1 MCKMVGAMGRFYLH
15 IKAGGDLHYDE
26 EGIELPSID
35 AARKEA
41 LLSAREMLARAIK
54 AGKTTVPEA
63 LVIADEDGRT
73 LEVVP
78 LASVLPEP
86 LKK

>member
-1 MCKMVGAMGRFYLH
+1 MGRFYLH

-26 EGIELPSID
+26 EGVELPSID

-41 LLSAREMLARAIK
+41 LLSAREMLAGAIK
-54 AGKTTVPEA
+54 AGKSPVAEA
-63 LVIADEDGRT
+63 LVIADENGQA

-78 LASVLPEP
+78 LSSLLPES

>member
-1 MCKMVGAMGRFYLH
+1 MGRFYLH

-41 LLSAREMLARAIK
+41 LLTAREMLAGAIK
-54 AGKTTVPEA
+54 AGKSPVAEA
-63 LVIADEDGRT
+63 MVIADENGQA

-78 LASVLPEP
+78 LSSLLPES
-86 LKK
+86 LKQ

>member
-1 MCKMVGAMGRFYLH
+1 MGRFYLH

-41 LLSAREMLARAIK
+41 LFSAREMLAGAIK

>member
-1 MCKMVGAMGRFYLH
+1 MGRFYLH

-26 EGIELPSID
+26 EGVELPSID

-41 LLSAREMLARAIK
+41 LLSAREMLAGAIK
-54 AGKTTVPEA
+54 AGKPPVAEA
-63 LVIADEDGRT
+63 LVIADENGRA
-73 LEVVP
+73 LELVP
-78 LASVLPEP
+78 LSSVLPES